1 MFSGIVRNTTVD
13 MFQVGSIAQQVFGT
27 FVLSSF
33 PFYYPQH
40 ISNIWSWSYIA
51 AAILVL
57 QRMKLSHPMKKVHI
71 DLGLSIFLRKAN
83 LSFKF
88 LGVLSSG
95 PSQSPTFS
103 HVDSSLD
110 KTYVKKKSCIFI
122 FYDEKWVLLEGKK
135 GCEISIGKKVLIN
148 YIHAVVHI

>member
-1 MFSGIVRNTTVD
+1 
-13 MFQVGSIAQQVFGT
+13 MFQVGSIAQQAFGT

-122 FYDEKWVLLEGKK
+122 FYDEK
-135 GCEISIGKKVLIN
+135 
-148 YIHAVVHI
+148 

>member
-13 MFQVGSIAQQVFGT
+13 MFRVGSIAQQVFGT
-27 FVLSSF
+27 FELSSF

-57 QRMKLSHPMKKVHI
+57 QGMKLSHPMKKVHI
-71 DLGLSIFLRKAN
+71 DLGLLIFLSKAN

-103 HVDSSLD
+103 HVDLSLD
-110 KTYVKKKSCIFI
+110 KTYVKKSLVFSSSMMKSEC
-122 FYDEKWVLLEGKK
+122 Y
-135 GCEISIGKKVLIN
+135 
-148 YIHAVVHI
+148 